1 MTRHELALLG
11 KKLPLGPGFIR
22 ANSASSNPAP
32 RPEPERTAVAPL
44 ARAQKDQIRHTG
56 KRLVR
61 CQSRRVQLCDAD
73 NEIFKWHID
82 ALRYAGI
89 ISDDSTAEI
98 ELQIAPQI
106 KVGTFAEECVEITIQ
121 ELDDI
126 TAEEATKLYANAH
139 TELTNGNP

>member
-1 MTRHELALLG
+1 MKPSELHLIKQKFPVSATVARL
-11 KKLPLGPGFIR
+11 
-22 ANSASSNPAP
+22 NSAPDHPTPCA
-32 RPEPERTAVAPL
+32 EPERAVSPPL
-44 ARAQKDQIRHTG
+44 AGAHQNQTRYSG

-89 ISDDSTAEI
+89 LLDDSTAEI

-106 KVGTFAEECVEITIQ
+106 KVSTFAEECVEITIQ
-121 ELDDI
+121 ELPDV
-126 TAEEATKLYANAH
+126 TPEEAAQIYAKH
-139 TELTNGNP
+139 YYDH

>member
-1 MTRHELALLG
+1 MKPSDLHLLRQR
-11 KKLPLGPGFIR
+11 LPI
-22 ANSASSNPAP
+22 SASTAKRNAAPANPAP
-32 RPEPERTAVAPL
+32 RAEPERVIGPPL
-44 ARAQKDQIRHTG
+44 ESAKQDQVRHSG

-89 ISDDSTAEI
+89 LLDDSTAEI

-106 KVGTFAEECVEITIQ
+106 KVGTFTEECVEITIQ
-121 ELDDI
+121 ELPDV
-126 TAEEATKLYANAH
+126 TAQESATLYAKYH
-139 TELTNGNP
+139 REITNGNP

>member
-1 MTRHELALLG
+1 MKPSDLELI
-11 KKLPLGPGFIR
+11 KSRFPV
-22 ANSASSNPAP
+22 SASTAKRNAAPSNPAP
-32 RPEPERTAVAPL
+32 RPEPERVTVAPL
-44 ARAQKDQIRHTG
+44 ARAEQNQIRHTG

-106 KVGTFAEECVEITIQ
+106 KVGTFAEECVEITIS
-121 ELDDI
+121 ELDDV
-126 TAEEATKLYANAH
+126 TPEEAAQIYNKTLNELKL
-139 TELTNGNP
+139 